1 MTYNPRTIALMSIF
15 VLDGHY
21 PEGGT
26 DETNFQYPVLL
37 ALTTFLP
44 SFAAAQQKSLKDQLI
59 GTWTLVSWEGTRADG
74 TKYRDFGENPK
85 GLNTFDANGQFS
97 AIFMRPDL
105 PKIASSDRS
114 KATADEAQAILQGA
128 LTYFGTYTVMEAD
141 NIISL
146 HLDGTT
152 FPNMSTEAKRL
163 VTFISADE
171 LRYRNPSSASGG
183 QIELVWKRAKR

>member
-1 MTYNPRTIALMSIF
+1 MRILTIA
-15 VLDGHY
+15 
-21 PEGGT
+21 
-26 DETNFQYPVLL
+26 VLL
-37 ALTTFLP
+37 ASLP
-44 SFAAAQQKSLKDQLI
+44 WAAAAQQKTLKEQLL

-74 TKYRDFGENPK
+74 TKYQDFGEKPK

-105 PKIASSDRS
+105 PKLSSSDRA
-114 KATADEAQAILQGA
+114 KATTEEAQAILQGA
-128 LTYFGTYTVMEAD
+128 LTYFGTYNVVEAD
-141 NIISL
+141 NIILL

-163 VTFISADE
+163 VTFIGADE

-183 QIELVWKRAKR
+183 QIEVVWKRSKQ

>member
-1 MTYNPRTIALMSIF
+1 MNRTFSIAL
-15 VLDGHY
+15 
-21 PEGGT
+21 
-26 DETNFQYPVLL
+26 LL
-37 ALTTFLP
+37 ALTTALP
-44 SFAAAQQKSLKDQLI
+44 SLAAAQQKSLKEQLI

-105 PKIASSDRS
+105 PKIWASDRA

-128 LTYFGTYTVMEAD
+128 LTYFGTYNVVEAD

-163 VTFISADE
+163 VTFISANE

-183 QIELVWKRAKR
+183 QIEVVWKRTNQQ